1 MKNSYWIT
9 IAAAALVVGVLLGYG
24 IWGPNA
30 ARLPEVEKELTA
42 AQAKIAE
49 TQKKTGDLESNL
61 GKVANEILFLEKDNT
76 ELKEAL
82 ENAAILEG
90 QELKKIKIGY
100 PAISYNQIHIWVAK
114 DAGIFKKYGLD
125 AELIF
130 FRGGQLATQALVAG
144 DPPIVNI
151 GTLVQPGLQGHD
163 MVLIASSENA
173 YYYSVVSRPAIS
185 KIEHLKGKRLGVSG
199 FGSAS
204 HNAALILLR
213 RFNLEPNRDVAV
225 VVAGATTERLAGME
239 SGRIDA
245 TVLTPSEI
253 PRARKLGFVD
263 IYDMSEMGIEVQGN
277 GFATSRSFIKNNRE
291 TIKAALKGYVEALYY
306 IHNNKEETK
315 RVSAKYMRS
324 NDPDVLEVTYTWFI
338 RNVAKKPYPTLKGIQ
353 FLIDEIG
360 GKLPQAKNARPEQFV
375 DLSLLQELEKEGFFS
390 EMGKRYP

>member
-1 MKNSYWIT
+1 MKAYQQRIV
-9 IAAAALVVGVLLGYG
+9 IFVVFLLF
-24 IWGPNA
+24 P
-30 ARLPEVEKELTA
+30 T
-42 AQAKIAE
+42 
-49 TQKKTGDLESNL
+49 
-61 GKVANEILFLEKDNT
+61 
-76 ELKEAL
+76 
-82 ENAAILEG
+82 AAILEG

-114 DAGIFKKYGLD
+114 DAGLFKRYGLD

-163 MVLIASSENA
+163 VVLIASSENT
-173 YYYSVVSRPAIS
+173 YYYSVVTKPAVA
-185 KIEHLKGKRLGVSG
+185 KVEQLKDKRLGVSG

-204 HNAALILLR
+204 HNAALILLC

-277 GFATSRSFIKNNRE
+277 GFATSRSFIKSNRE
-291 TIKAALKGYVEALYY
+291 TIKAALKGYVEALHY
-306 IHNNKEETK
+306 IHHNKEETK

-324 NDPDVLEVTYTWFI
+324 NDPDVLEATYTWFI